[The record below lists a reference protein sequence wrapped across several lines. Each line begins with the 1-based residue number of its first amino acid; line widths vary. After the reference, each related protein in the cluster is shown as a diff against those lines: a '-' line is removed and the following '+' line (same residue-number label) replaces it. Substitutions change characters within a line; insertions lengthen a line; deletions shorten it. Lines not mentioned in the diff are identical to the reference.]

1 MNVKIVSLDFF
12 FILWT
17 IFQRVAKRLVLK
29 YNFIKKFSSFNLH
42 KQYKCCIFVGAIA
55 KCILIFY

>member
-17 IFQRVAKRLVLK
+17 IFQRVVKRLVLK
-29 YNFIKKFSSFNLH
+29 YNFI
-42 KQYKCCIFVGAIA
+42 
-55 KCILIFY
+55 

>member
-1 MNVKIVSLDFF
+1 MNVKNVSLDFF

-29 YNFIKKFSSFNLH
+29 YNFI
-42 KQYKCCIFVGAIA
+42 
-55 KCILIFY
+55 